1 MVKLNVFK
9 LNDDARL
16 PVYSTERSAC
26 FDLFAHLED
35 GEAISGRSVYNRDI
49 RTIVIGGTLTL
60 QAGDRM
66 MIPTG
71 LIFDIP
77 EGYSIRI
84 HPRSGLALKSGLNL
98 VNCEGVVDED
108 YVNPTFVLI
117 QNTSLSSVQILNG
130 DRIAQ
135 GEIVKVDRAEFV
147 NVPEAPTQKTDRNGG
162 FGSTGV

>member
-1 MVKLNVFK
+1 MKLNVFK
-9 LNDDARL
+9 LNDDVCL

-26 FDLFAHLED
+26 FDIFAYLKD
-35 GEAISGRSVYNRDI
+35 GEAIKGRSVYNRDI
-49 RTIVIGGTLTL
+49 RLIVIGGTLTL

-84 HPRSGLALKSGLNL
+84 HPRSGLSLKSGLNL

-108 YVNPTFVLI
+108 YVNPSFILL
-117 QNTSLSSVQILNG
+117 QNTSLSSVQITNG

-135 GEIVKVDRAEFV
+135 GEIVAVNRADFV
-147 NVPEAPTQKTDRNGG
+147 EVSEAPTQKTNRDGG

>member
-9 LNDDARL
+9 LNKDVQL
-16 PVYSTERSAC
+16 PVYSTDRSAC
-26 FDLFAHLED
+26 FDIFAYLKD
-35 GEAISGRSVYNRDI
+35 GEPVKGKSIYNRDI
-49 RTIVIGGTLTL
+49 CTIIYGGVITL

-84 HPRSGLALKSGLNL
+84 HPRSGLSLKLGLNL
-98 VNCEGVVDED
+98 VNSEGVVDED
-108 YVNPTFVLI
+108 YVDPSFVLL
-117 QNTSLSSVQILNG
+117 QNTSLSSVSIKNG

-135 GEIVKVDRAEFV
+135 GELVDVCRAEFNEV
-147 NVPEAPTQKTDRNGG
+147 SEAPLQKTNRDGG

>member
-1 MVKLNVFK
+1 MKLNVFK

-108 YVNPTFVLI
+108 YVNPSFILL
-117 QNTSLSSVQILNG
+117 QNTSLSSVQISNG

-135 GEIVKVDRAEFV
+135 GEIVAVNRAEFMEV
-147 NVPEAPTQKTDRNGG
+147 LEAPTQKTNRDGG